1 MGVAAYAGWTRFST
15 TDADRVTRH
24 SFSFG
29 PHYDPANLG
38 FGPLVCHNDDLLQPG
53 GGYPDHPH
61 RDLEILT
68 WVLSGVLLHTDSTGH
83 TSPIGPGTA
92 QAMSAGSGIRHAE
105 VADPASGPTRFVQ
118 AWVRPDSP
126 GGVPVHHDLAVDLEG
141 SGLVPV
147 AGAGGLPIRTA
158 GASLRVARLAPGE
171 VVALPDAP
179 RVHVFAATGAVDL
192 GVGLHG
198 GRRRPVG
205 PDGVV
210 GAGGSGGSGGAD
222 ASGGFRLSEG
232 DAVRLTDEPGR
243 VVTAIDHTD
252 LLVWAFA

>member
-1 MGVAAYAGWTRFST
+1 MAATVYAGWQRFST
-15 TDADRVTRH
+15 HEADRVTRH

-29 PHYDPANLG
+29 RHYDPANLG

-61 RDLEILT
+61 QDLEIVT

-83 TSPIGPGTA
+83 TSPIGPGTV

-126 GGVPVHHDLAVDLEG
+126 GGSPEHHELAVDLEG

-147 AGAGGLPIRTA
+147 AGSGGLPIRTT
-158 GASLRVARLAPGE
+158 GASLQVARLAPGE
-171 VVALPDAP
+171 TVALPDAP
-179 RVHVFAATGAVDL
+179 LVHAFAATGALDL
-192 GVGLHG
+192 GHG
-198 GRRRPVG
+198 TAGG
-205 PDGVV
+205 PDG
-210 GAGGSGGSGGAD
+210 GPGNGGTG
-222 ASGGFRLSEG
+222 RLAEG
-232 DAVRLTDEPGR
+232 DALRLSDEPGR
-243 VVTAIDHTD
+243 VVTATEHTD
-252 LLVWAFA
+252 LLVWTFR